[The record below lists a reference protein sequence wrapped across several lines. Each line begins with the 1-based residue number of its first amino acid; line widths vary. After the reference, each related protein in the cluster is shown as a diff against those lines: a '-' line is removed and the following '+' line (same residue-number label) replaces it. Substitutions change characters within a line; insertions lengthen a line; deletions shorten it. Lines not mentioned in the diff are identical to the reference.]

1 IAVLAALALMVSAFA
16 ATASASPI
24 SRANAVAMAKDY
36 LRSDAFSYQSLE
48 DQLEYEGF
56 STSDSVYG
64 ASHAGANWMRQAVLM
79 AKDYLRS
86 DAFSRS
92 SLIEQLEYEGF
103 TPAQAVH
110 GVNATGL

>member
-1 IAVLAALALMVSAFA
+1 VHLRSVGRTPSLAKS
-16 ATASASPI
+16 
-24 SRANAVAMAKDY
+24 Y

-48 DQLEYEGF
+48 EQLEYEGF
-56 STSDSVYG
+56 STSDSIYG
-64 ASHAGANWMRQAVLM
+64 ASRSGANWMRQAVLM
-79 AKDYLRS
+79 AKSYLRS
-86 DAFSRS
+86 DAYSRS